1 MTTEEKR
8 VNEEESSP
16 LDMPDPIPGFPEF
29 GHIPFEGLHN
39 TRDLGG
45 MPAADGRRIAPA
57 KLIRSGCLHKASEQD
72 LARLVG
78 DYDLAGAIDFRTQ
91 LERDKEPDPREL
103 MEGVVFYDFPALS
116 GETIGITHG
125 AGVAQDL
132 KTFASYNASPHE
144 LVRGMY
150 PQILLDDAGRQAYTS
165 FLEVLL
171 EGDGGA
177 YLWHCSEGKDRAG
190 LGAVIVERALGV
202 PKAYVRADYLA
213 TNLFARNR
221 AEGIV
226 DAISKKLG
234 LMKGLDADIDSLF
247 YAYNDYY
254 DCAMAAVNANYGSF
268 DAYLAKALDFGPEK
282 RQALRAKYLR

>member
-57 KLIRSGCLHKASEQD
+57 KLIRSGCLHK
-72 LARLVG
+72 VG
-78 DYDLAGAIDFRTQ
+78 DYDLAGVIDFRTQ

-116 GETIGITHG
+116 GETVGITHG

-150 PQILLDDAGRQAYTS
+150 PQILLDDAGRVAYTS

-202 PKAYVRADYLA
+202 PEAYVRADYLA

-268 DAYLAKALDFGPEK
+268 DAYLAEALDFGPEK
-282 RQALRAKYLR
+282 RQALCAKYLR

>member
-8 VNEEESSP
+8 VDEEESSP
-16 LDMPDPIPGFPEF
+16 LDMPEPIPGFPEF

-57 KLIRSGCLHKASEQD
+57 KLIRSGCLHKAS
-72 LARLVG
+72 
-78 DYDLAGAIDFRTQ
+78 
-91 LERDKEPDPREL
+91 ERDKEPDPREL

-150 PQILLDDAGRQAYTS
+150 PQILLDDAGRVAYTS

-202 PKAYVRADYLA
+202 PEAYVRADYLA

-234 LMKGLDADIDSLF
+234 LMKGLDTDIDSLF

-268 DAYLAKALDFGPEK
+268 DAYLAEALDFGPEK

>member
-1 MTTEEKR
+1 MWATTTSLA
-8 VNEEESSP
+8 SSISAP
-16 LDMPDPIPGFPEF
+16 SSSA
-29 GHIPFEGLHN
+29 
-39 TRDLGG
+39 TRS
-45 MPAADGRRIAPA
+45 P
-57 KLIRSGCLHKASEQD
+57 
-72 LARLVG
+72 
-78 DYDLAGAIDFRTQ
+78 T
-91 LERDKEPDPREL
+91 PREL

-144 LVRGMY
+144 LVRSMY

-190 LGAVIVERALGV
+190 LGTVIVERALGV
-202 PKAYVRADYLA
+202 PEAYVRADYLA

-254 DCAMAAVNANYGSF
+254 DCAMTAVNANYGSF
-268 DAYLAKALDFGPEK
+268 DAYLTEALDFGPEK
-282 RQALRAKYLR
+282 REALRAKYLR

>member
-8 VNEEESSP
+8 VDEEVSP
-16 LDMPDPIPGFPEF
+16 LDMRAPFPGF
-29 GHIPFEGLHN
+29 GHIPFQGLHN

-45 MPAADGRRIAPA
+45 VPAPMDAASRRRNSSAA
-57 KLIRSGCLHKASEQD
+57 GAFTRQSEQGYWRG
-72 LARLVG
+72 LMG
-78 DYDLAGAIDFRTQ
+78 DYDLAGVIDFRTQ
-91 LERDKEPDPREL
+91 LERDKRPDPREL

-116 GETIGITHG
+116 GETVGITHG

-150 PQILLDDAGRQAYTS
+150 PQILLTTRGGLPHVVSRGAWKATVERTAA
-165 FLEVLL
+165 LL
-171 EGDGGA
+171 RGQ
-177 YLWHCSEGKDRAG
+177 DRAG

-202 PKAYVRADYLA
+202 PEAYVRADYLA

-268 DAYLAKALDFGPEK
+268 DAYLAEALDFGPEK

>member
-1 MTTEEKR
+1 
-8 VNEEESSP
+8 
-16 LDMPDPIPGFPEF
+16 MP
-29 GHIPFEGLHN
+29 
-39 TRDLGG
+39 T
-45 MPAADGRRIAPA
+45 ADGRTIAPA
-57 KLIRSGCLHKASEQD
+57 KLLRSGALHKASEQD

-78 DYDLAGAIDFRTQ
+78 DYDLAGVIDFRTQ

-132 KTFASYNASPHE
+132 KTFASYNAGPHE
-144 LVRGMY
+144 LVCGMY
-150 PQILLDDAGRQAYTS
+150 PQILLDEAGRVAYTS

-177 YLWHCSEGKDRAG
+177 YLWHCTEGKDRAG

-202 PKAYVRADYLA
+202 PEAYVRADYLA

-268 DAYLAKALDFGPEK
+268 DNYLTEALDFGPEK